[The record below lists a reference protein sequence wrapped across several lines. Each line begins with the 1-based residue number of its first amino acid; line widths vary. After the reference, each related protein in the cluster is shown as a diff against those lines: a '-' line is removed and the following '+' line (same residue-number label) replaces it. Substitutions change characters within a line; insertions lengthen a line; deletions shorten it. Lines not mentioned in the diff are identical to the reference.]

1 VTPEVRIRRE
11 GGKLLAEFGTAEVRA
26 RVFPDGVLYAGKCTG
41 EAADLS
47 AIVRAFRDEFR
58 SILSFDRDAEWN
70 AVLEEAGYRV
80 HRRKAFVERDLTTL
94 EKFEIPFE
102 WEPLSQVGDAAMLA
116 VLDRAAEGDPF
127 EEGEP
132 RDPQRE
138 WNELLDYAGKML
150 DRDLW
155 RIALLD
161 GETVGVVLPQAYD
174 EDPPRGTLAY
184 VAVLPAHRGKGLGRL
199 LHRSGLALL
208 AEAGVQKYVGSSDV
222 RNVPMLK
229 TFEHNG
235 CETVS
240 TQIYYRA

>member
-1 VTPEVRIRRE
+1 MTPEVRIRRKE
-11 GGKLLAEFGTAEVRA
+11 DKLLAEYGTAEVRA
-26 RVFPDGVLYAGKCTG
+26 RVFSDGVLYAGKREG
-41 EAADLS
+41 EENDLR
-47 AIVRAFRDEFR
+47 AIARAFHAEFK
-58 SILSFDRDAEWN
+58 SVLSFDRDADWN
-70 AVLEEAGYRV
+70 AMLEGAGYRE

-94 EKFEIPFE
+94 EEFEIPFE
-102 WEPLSQVGDAAMLA
+102 WEPLSRVGDANMLA
-116 VLDRAAEGDPF
+116 VLDRAAAGDPF
-127 EEGEP
+127 NEGEP

-138 WNELLDYAGKML
+138 WDELIDYAGKML

-161 GETVGVVLPQAYD
+161 GEPVGVVLPQAFD

-184 VAVLPAHRGKGLGRL
+184 VAVLPRWRGKGLGRL
-199 LHRSGLALL
+199 LHRSGLQLL
-208 AEAGVQKYVGSSDV
+208 AEAGVKNYVGSSDV

-229 TFEHNG
+229 TFAHNG